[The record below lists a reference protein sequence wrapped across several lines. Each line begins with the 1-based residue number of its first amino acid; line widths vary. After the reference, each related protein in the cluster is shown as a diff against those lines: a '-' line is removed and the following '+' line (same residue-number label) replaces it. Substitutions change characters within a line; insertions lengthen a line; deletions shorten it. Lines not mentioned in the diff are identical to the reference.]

1 MSPPTPTNLPSST
14 PKTPTPPTKSA
25 NNCKPPAPSTSS
37 NPSPPPPTA
46 CLELVPLASPLPPGV
61 RSPHHARHRETR
73 PRRILLDRTCHHQS
87 SRRTSLLRSDF
98 RLVCQESSDGSQ

>member
-1 MSPPTPTNLPSST
+1 MSTPTPTNV
-14 PKTPTPPTKSA
+14 PTPPPNTPTSPTKPA
-25 NNCKPPAPSTSS
+25 NTPKSSAPSPSS
-37 NPSPPPPTA
+37 NPSPPAPPA